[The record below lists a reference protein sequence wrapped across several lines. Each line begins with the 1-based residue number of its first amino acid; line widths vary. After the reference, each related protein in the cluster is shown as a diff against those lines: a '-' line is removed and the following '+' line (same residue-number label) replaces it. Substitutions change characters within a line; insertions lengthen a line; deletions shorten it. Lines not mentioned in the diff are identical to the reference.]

1 MTHYL
6 VLGAGRQGTAV
17 VHDLVE
23 NGGATAITW
32 VDSREAS
39 LQTSMRRVAQATGFK
54 AVRGQALDA
63 TDRRALM
70 PLFTEAKVCVNA
82 LPYRYSLA
90 MTQLALEGGTHYL
103 DLGGNTEIVQEQLEL
118 HRMHHRG
125 AELCVLPDCG
135 LMPGLGNLLV
145 ALAVDELGP
154 CSSVEVRCGGLPQDP
169 KPPLDYMIV
178 FSVAGLT
185 NEYFGRAQVLRGGA
199 VTEVPTF
206 TELEEFEVEGL
217 GPVEAF
223 ITSGGLST
231 TPETFAGRIDELD
244 YKTIRYRGHH
254 EKFKVLLELGLL
266 GEEPI
271 RVGNVDI
278 VPRQLLHRQL
288 EKHLSHPGAKDV
300 TVLTMRAEARP
311 PKKGKSA
318 PAGKQSIRARLL
330 DVHDERTGYSSM
342 ERTTAFSATACAAM
356 VARGDAV
363 VGPGTLETAIDPH
376 IFLRELGTRGI
387 EVTIERD

>member
-23 NGGATAITW
+23 HGGATSITW
-32 VDSREAS
+32 VDSREAA
-39 LQTSMRRVAQATGFK
+39 LQTSMRRVSQATGFK
-54 AVRGQALDA
+54 ALRGQALDA
-63 TDRRALM
+63 SDRRALM

-118 HRMHHRG
+118 HRAHHRG

-154 CSSVEVRCGGLPQDP
+154 CSVVEVRCGGLPQDP
-169 KPPLDYMIV
+169 MPPLDYMIV

-185 NEYFGRAQVLRGGA
+185 NEYFGRAQVLRDGA

-231 TPETFAGRIDELD
+231 TPQTFAGRIDELD
-244 YKTIRYRGHH
+244 YKTIRYPGHH
-254 EKFKVLLELGLL
+254 GKFKVLLELGLL
-266 GEEPI
+266 GEDPV

-278 VPRQLLHRQL
+278 VPRQLLHHQL
-288 EKHLSHPGAKDV
+288 EKHLTHPGAKDV
-300 TVLTMRAEARP
+300 TVLTMRAEAKP
-311 PKKGKSA
+311 PKKGAQA
-318 PAGKQSIRARLL
+318 PEGKRAIRARML

-376 IFLRELGTRGI
+376 TFLRELATRGI
-387 EVTIERD
+387 EVAIERD

>member
-6 VLGAGRQGTAV
+6 VLGAGRQGTAA

-32 VDSREAS
+32 VDSHDAS
-39 LQTSMRRVAQATGFK
+39 LQTGMRRVARETGFK
-54 AVRGQALDA
+54 ALRGQALDA
-63 TDRRALM
+63 SDRRALM
-70 PLFTEAKVCVNA
+70 PLFTEAEVCLNA

-103 DLGGNTEIVQEQLEL
+103 DLGGNTQIVREQFEL
-118 HRMHHRG
+118 HRTHHRG

-145 ALAVDELGP
+145 ALAVDELGD
-154 CSSVEVRCGGLPQDP
+154 CASVEVRCGGLPQDP
-169 KPPLDYMIV
+169 KPPLGYMLV

-185 NEYFGRAQVLRGGA
+185 NEYFGRAQVLRGGQ
-199 VTEVPTF
+199 VTEVDTF
-206 TELEEFEVEGL
+206 TGLESFEVEGV

-244 YKTIRYRGHH
+244 YKTVRYPGHH
-254 EKFKVLLELGLL
+254 AQFKVLLDLGLL
-266 GEEPI
+266 GEDPVRI
-271 RVGNVDI
+271 GNADV
-278 VPRQLLHRQL
+278 VPRHMLHHLL
-288 EKHLSHPGAKDV
+288 EEHLSHPGEKDV
-300 TVLTMRAEARP
+300 TVMTLRATA
-311 PKKGKSA
+311 KKGGKSLSA
-318 PAGKQSIRARLL
+318 KLL

-342 ERTTAFSATACAAM
+342 ERTTAFSATAVAAM
-356 VARGDAV
+356 VARGDAK
-363 VGPGTLETAIDPH
+363 VGPGPLESSIDPKT
-376 IFLRELGTRGI
+376 FLAELAQRGI
-387 EVTIERD
+387 EVEVTRD